1 MKGMTVVEI
10 IRLHHPLAAELRS
23 TEPIVLALGFFDGV
37 HRGHQAVIKTAA
49 AEAKKRGIKCAV
61 MTFDPHPSMVLS
73 KVKKT
78 VKYLTP
84 LAEKGDEIAK
94 LGVDTLYVTRFTSHF
109 SSLAP
114 ADFVEDYIVGL
125 GAVHVVAG
133 FDYSY
138 GKFGAGKM
146 ETLPGFANGRFE
158 VTTVGKL
165 SDLND
170 KVSST
175 VIRRYLGEGD
185 MAAVNQLLGRPY
197 ETRGTVIHGDKRGRT
212 IGFPTANILTEHNM
226 MLPPIGI
233 YATRITV
240 NGQTY
245 DSMTSVG
252 YNITFK
258 DEKILSTEVYI
269 LDFNDQIYG
278 EEVVIEWHHYFRPE
292 LKFTGIEGLVAQLKQ
307 DEINTRAF
315 FAKKNN

>member
-1 MKGMTVVEI
+1 MEI
-10 IRLHHPLAAELRS
+10 KRLHHPLAAEFKT

-37 HRGHQAVIKTAA
+37 HRGHQAVIREAA

-84 LAEKGDEIAK
+84 LAQKGDEMAK
-94 LGVDTLYVTRFTSHF
+94 LDVDILYVTRFTSHF
-109 SSLAP
+109 SSLLP
-114 ADFVEDYIVGL
+114 EEFVQQYISEL

-146 ETLPGFANGRFE
+146 EQLAEYGNGQFE

-165 SDLND
+165 SDMND

-175 VIRRYLGEGD
+175 VIRRYLNEGD
-185 MAAVNQLLGRPY
+185 MEAVTKLLGRPY
-197 ETRGTVIHGDKRGRT
+197 ETKGTVIHGDKRGRT
-212 IGFPTANILTEHNM
+212 IGFPTANILTDHDL
-226 MLPPIGI
+226 MLPPIGV
-233 YATRITV
+233 YATRILV
-240 NGQTY
+240 NGVCY
-245 DSMTSVG
+245 ESMTSVG

-278 EEVVIEWHHYFRPE
+278 EEVIIEWHKYFRPE
-292 LKFTGIEGLVAQLKQ
+292 LKFNGIEGLVEQLKL
-307 DEINTRAF
+307 DEINTRDF
-315 FAKKNN
+315 FNGQSKDN